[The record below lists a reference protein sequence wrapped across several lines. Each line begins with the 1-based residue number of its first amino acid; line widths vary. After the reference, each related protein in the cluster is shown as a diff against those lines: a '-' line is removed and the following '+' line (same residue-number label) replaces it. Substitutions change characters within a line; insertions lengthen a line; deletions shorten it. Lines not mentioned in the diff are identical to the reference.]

1 MSDAATTT
9 VADVLAGR
17 LRALGVRRTWGLPLG
32 GLAHVPVDDPDLAVL
47 LADAD
52 GRLGEV
58 DGAGR
63 LGAALLPGGI
73 LHLSSAPGGVAPL
86 QTVGSADELLDAL
99 ADATGLV
106 LPGTTALHLDL
117 PLDEPV
123 GDGLRPAVGAERV
136 PVLTLSPSLAGLRLV
151 VLAGT
156 GVVRAGAVAGLH
168 ALRSTAAATVVLTW
182 GARGAERRDSPY
194 LGGVGGVQD
203 RDLPLAGLDDA
214 DVVVATGVDPA
225 ELPAGLLDGRV
236 VQEVPPAQLAALCGN
251 WPAPAAD
258 AVPGRPDGSVSLSA
272 VLQGLFEDAAAPVT
286 GARAALHLAGALP
299 DRGVCVADPGP
310 AGFWVARSFPTSI
323 PGSSCVPA
331 TVEPGWAVAAA
342 VVAALEDRPCVAVVD
357 DRGGPEPL
365 DPVSA
370 ELVGLARAEGLAVR
384 VQAWSPDGP
393 ALDAAAHVELLREEL
408 AGGGV
413 RVDRVGVRTVPP
425 DELVDLAGPP
435 VGSFGA
441 PAN

>member
-1 MSDAATTT
+1 MSGDTAPT
-9 VADVLAGR
+9 VADVLAAR
-17 LRALGVRRTWGLPLG
+17 LRELGVRRTWGLPLAD
-32 GLAHVPVDDPDLAVL
+32 LDHVPVDDADLAVL

-58 DGAGR
+58 DGGGR
-63 LGAALLPGGI
+63 LGAALLHGGI

-86 QTVGSADELLDAL
+86 QTVGSVEELLDAL
-99 ADATGLV
+99 AEPAGIV
-106 LPGTTALHLDL
+106 LPATTALHLDL
-117 PLDEPV
+117 ALDEPV
-123 GDGLRPAVGAERV
+123 APDVRATASVERV

-156 GVVRAGAVAGLH
+156 GVVRARAVPGLH
-168 ALRSTAAATVVLTW
+168 DLRSTAVATVVLTW

-194 LGGVGGVQD
+194 LGGVGGLQT
-203 RDLPLAGLDDA
+203 RDLALAGLDDA
-214 DVVVATGVDPA
+214 DVIVLTGVDPA
-225 ELPAGLLDGRV
+225 ELPEGSLEGRV
-236 VQEVPPAQLAALCGN
+236 VQEVPPRQLAALCAG
-251 WPAPAAD
+251 WPTPPSGTVPDRAGDAPAL
-258 AVPGRPDGSVSLSA
+258 AVP
-272 VLQGLFEDAAAPVT
+272 LQALFEDDAAPVT
-286 GARAALHLAGALP
+286 GARAALQLAGVLP

-331 TVEPGWAVAAA
+331 TVEPGFAVAAA
-342 VVAALEDRPCVAVVD
+342 LVAAMEDRPCVAVVD
-357 DRGGPEPL
+357 DRGGSEPL
-365 DPVSA
+365 DPVSGA
-370 ELVGLARAEGLAVR
+370 LLDLARATGRSVA

-393 ALDAAAHVELLREEL
+393 AVDAAAHVELLQEAL

-413 RVDRVGVRTVPP
+413 RVDRVGVRTEVP

-435 VGSFGA
+435 VASFGV